1 MTAKEVQSLIRQN
14 LAMYRIGEKTL
25 SEEQAATMLSVW
37 AVELKDV
44 PAPAGVLA
52 MRRAFTVCR
61 FPVTIADLFEQLR
74 QMQSTQRPTAAE
86 EWAALLKE
94 ARKAASDAGQ
104 YTYTMRMDDGR
115 TQGQAARER
124 NKARFESLH
133 PAAQK
138 LLGGTEGLISLG
150 DADDTALRFAKRDFE
165 KAYREYVDTEP
176 LDAAAL
182 NKAAAIA
189 LPAAHMLET
198 RRE

>member
-1 MTAKEVQSLIRQN
+1 MTAKEVQVLIRQN
-14 LAMYRIGEKTL
+14 LAMYRIGEKTFT
-25 SEEQAATMLSVW
+25 EEQAATQIATW
-37 AVELKDV
+37 AAALKDI
-44 PAPAGVLA
+44 PAEAGFLA
-52 MRRAFTVCR
+52 MQRAFTVCR
-61 FPVTIADLFEQLR
+61 FPVTLADLFEQLR
-74 QMQSTQRPTAAE
+74 RMQSAQRPTAAE

-198 RRE
+198 RMG